1 MASIAAN
8 DVPSGNQMSSRDS
21 TLARTSPANSGLVP
35 KVLTATVISLTDRS
49 GSSATGGLEQA
60 TSMAPRNKTKT
71 ARWSGEFFM
80 TDPRPSR
87 RIFND

>member
-35 KVLTATVISLTDRS
+35 KVLTATVISLTDRR
-49 GSSATGGLEQA
+49 GSSAAGGLEKA
-60 TSMAPRNKTKT
+60 ASMVPRNKAKM
-71 ARWSGEFFM
+71 AR
-80 TDPRPSR
+80 
-87 RIFND
+87 